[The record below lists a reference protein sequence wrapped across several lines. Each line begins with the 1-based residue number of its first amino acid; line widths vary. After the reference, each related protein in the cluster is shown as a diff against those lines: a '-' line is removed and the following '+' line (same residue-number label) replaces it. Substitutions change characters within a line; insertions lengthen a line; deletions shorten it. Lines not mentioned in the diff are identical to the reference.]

1 MFLRVFP
8 IAVSWAMAA
17 LSSLLIILVVYTWS
31 ERLPNF
37 IDDTDLAYQVNEMDA
52 SQDKAAYFV
61 KGDRSDNAQLPLV
74 KEVESPDRG
83 SGAITK
89 VDMADNSI
97 ASELTLDIS
106 SMETL
111 RSWNAVVVVPAANVR
126 EIPGVETKIV
136 IQLKKGARLFVT
148 EKKDDWSKISGVDG
162 YPDIRDVWIYSPLIS
177 KDMH

>member
-1 MFLRVFP
+1 MYLRVFP

-31 ERLPNF
+31 ERLPDF
-37 IDDTDLAYQVNEMDA
+37 IYDTDLAYQVNEMDV

-61 KGDRSDNAQLPLV
+61 KGDRSDNAQLPLA
-74 KEVESPDRG
+74 KEVESTDRG
-83 SGAITK
+83 NGAITE
-89 VDMADNSI
+89 VDMTDDIN
-97 ASELTLDIS
+97 ASESTSDES
-106 SMETL
+106 SRETF

-126 EIPGVETKIV
+126 EIPGVETKIL
-136 IQLKKGARLFVT
+136 IQLKKGDRLFVT

-162 YPDIRDVWIYSPLIS
+162 YPDIKDVWIYSPLIS

>member
-1 MFLRVFP
+1 MYLRVFP

-17 LSSLLIILVVYTWS
+17 LFLLLIILVVYTWS
-31 ERLPNF
+31 ERLPDF

-61 KGDRSDNAQLPLV
+61 KGDRSDNAQLPLA
-74 KEVESPDRG
+74 KEVEPTGRG
-83 SGAITK
+83 NGAITK

-97 ASELTLDIS
+97 ASESTSDIS

-136 IQLKKGARLFVT
+136 IQLKKGDRLFVT
-148 EKKDDWSKISGVDG
+148 EKKDDWSRISGVDG
-162 YPDIRDVWIYSPLIS
+162 YPDIKDVWIYSPLIS

>member
-136 IQLKKGARLFVT
+136 IQLKKGDRLFVT